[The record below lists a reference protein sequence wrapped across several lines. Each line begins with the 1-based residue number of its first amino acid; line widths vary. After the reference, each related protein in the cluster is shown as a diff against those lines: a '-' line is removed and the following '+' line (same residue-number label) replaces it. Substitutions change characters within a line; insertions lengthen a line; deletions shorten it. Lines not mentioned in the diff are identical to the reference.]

1 MTENVI
7 INVETKYK
15 DKGVA
20 ELKKVLAGTKLAMD
34 NMTKSGNQ
42 NSDSFIKLQ
51 ARTVALN
58 SRIEQLKKSYT
69 DVSKVSQT
77 VNTHTA
83 NFKSKVSELSSS
95 LPLLSIG
102 LAGVAAGIVK
112 FGVDS
117 FKMGA
122 DFQELRSNFVGSAQD
137 LELFR
142 KATAG
147 TVSDGGL
154 IQLSNYASDLGISL
168 KDQALLFSL
177 AEDAA
182 DKYGGT
188 VPENFERVINA
199 TDGSAKGLRAVG
211 LSVKQYNDELEK
223 LLPTSVKTIDDLDAE
238 TQQAIR
244 LQAILNLTGVTID
257 DVNKKQQSNADVIA
271 NLGILY
277 DTFATNVGL
286 ALNESTS
293 LKDSLP
299 GLTSATVDLGKAF
312 GTLISDVAVAAE
324 NLKSF
329 LKDALYSYLEFT
341 NNLTEH
347 DKDVRDQARIDK
359 RINELEQQDEEKK
372 AFRMKGDVLG
382 AQRTKPTA
390 PISKGGSTTRE
401 KTAVDKIEKTAQEI
415 YIAKLYEIA
424 EKLKYSLGQPQTPGL
439 PNKIQGFSNI
449 DLEGITGKVQSG
461 KNEDISSTLLADSE
475 TIYQN
480 ISSLMNVLNIGTDTF
495 VSKLLAGFGT
505 AYQILDIAT
514 SILSFIPG
522 FGSIFGRASGGMVN
536 AGGTYIVGERGPEIL
551 RMSGSGGMVY
561 NNSQTNK
568 LMNTA
573 LNRQNPV
580 NVYVSSNIDKRFLK
594 VGIEKYN
601 SNQKYIRA

>member
-1 MTENVI
+1 MTSVC
-7 INVETKYK
+7 
-15 DKGVA
+15 
-20 ELKKVLAGTKLAMD
+20 
-34 NMTKSGNQ
+34 
-42 NSDSFIKLQ
+42 
-51 ARTVALN
+51 
-58 SRIEQLKKSYT
+58 
-69 DVSKVSQT
+69 
-77 VNTHTA
+77 
-83 NFKSKVSELSSS
+83 
-95 LPLLSIG
+95 
-102 LAGVAAGIVK
+102 
-112 FGVDS
+112 
-117 FKMGA
+117 
-122 DFQELRSNFVGSAQD
+122 SAKD

-223 LLPTSVKTIDDLDAE
+223 LLPTSVKTIEDLDAE

-286 ALNESTS
+286 AVNESTS

-299 GLTSATVDLGKAF
+299 GLTSVTVDLGKAF
-312 GTLISDVAVAAE
+312 GTLISDVATAAGE
-324 NLKSF
+324 LKSF
-329 LKDALYSYLEFT
+329 LQDALYSYLEFT
-341 NNLTEH
+341 NNLTER
-347 DKDVRDQARIDK
+347 DKDVRDQARIDA
-359 RINELEQQDEEKK
+359 RINVLEQQDEEKK

-382 AQRTKPTA
+382 EQKTKPGS
-390 PISKGGSTTRE
+390 PISKGGSTSRE

-424 EKLKYSLGQPQTPGL
+424 ERLKYSLGQPQTPGL
-439 PNKIQGFSNI
+439 PNKMQGFSII
-449 DLEGITGKVQSG
+449 DLESISGKVQSG

-495 VSKLLAGFGT
+495 VSKLLAGFGA
-505 AYQILDIAT
+505 AYQVLGIVG

-522 FGSIFGRASGGMVN
+522 GGVISKAFGARSSGGMVN
-536 AGGTYIVGERGPEIL
+536 AGQTYLTGERGIELFTPSV
-551 RMSGSGGMVY
+551 SGMIH

-568 LMNTA
+568 LMNQS
-573 LNRQNPV
+573 LNKSNPI
-580 NVYVSSNIDKRFLK
+580 NVYVSSNIDQRYLK

-601 SNQKYIRA
+601 ANQKYIRA

>member
-580 NVYVSSNIDKRFLK
+580 NVYVSSNIDQRFLK